1 MQKEWSDKL
10 EIGSGEN
17 PGEGFTHLDINPNAP
32 HVEFI
37 GDIRAIFMPEE
48 FDISLYPTLLPLRP
62 KLLEEGATRF
72 PSTAE
77 HLADELCLFNEIRLY
92 HVVEHIHWYNQ
103 IAMWQWLYQL
113 LKEGGKL
120 DIETPDMEWVMKLY
134 LKNRSKWR
142 RFLNGGILNY
152 PRTEHPDI
160 SANTGE
166 SLSRW
171 VAFKI
176 HSGGS
181 YDKLSG
187 IHDHHL
193 GMYDKTRLK
202 AELENSG
209 FSSTVSQIQGTLKAV
224 AVKPIKKS

>member
-48 FDISLYPTLLPLRP
+48 FDINLYPTLLPL
-62 KLLEEGATRF
+62 KAKSQE
-72 PSTAE
+72 
-77 HLADELCLFNEIRLY
+77 DELLLFKEIRLY

-103 IAMWQWLYQL
+103 MAMWQWLYQL

-142 RFLNGGILNY
+142 RFLNGGIFNY
-152 PRTEHPDI
+152 PRNDHKDI

-181 YDKLSG
+181 YDKPSG

-202 AELENSG
+202 TELDNSG
-209 FSSTVSQIQGTLKAV
+209 FSSTVLQIQETLKAT

>member
-10 EIGSGEN
+10 EIGSGGN

-48 FDISLYPTLLPLRP
+48 FDINLYPTLLPL
-62 KLLEEGATRF
+62 KAKSQE
-72 PSTAE
+72 
-77 HLADELCLFNEIRLY
+77 DELLLFKEIRLY

-103 IAMWQWLYQL
+103 MAMWQWLYQL

-181 YDKLSG
+181 YDKPSG
-187 IHDHHL
+187 IYDHHL

>member
-10 EIGSGEN
+10 EIGSGGN

-48 FDISLYPTLLPLRP
+48 FDINLYPTLLPL
-62 KLLEEGATRF
+62 KAKSQE
-72 PSTAE
+72 
-77 HLADELCLFNEIRLY
+77 DELLLFKEIRLY

-103 IAMWQWLYQL
+103 MAMWQWLYQL

>member
-48 FDISLYPTLLPLRP
+48 FDINLYPTLLPL
-62 KLLEEGATRF
+62 KAKSQE
-72 PSTAE
+72 
-77 HLADELCLFNEIRLY
+77 DELLLFKEIRLY

-103 IAMWQWLYQL
+103 MAMWQWLYQL

-142 RFLNGGILNY
+142 RFLNGGIFNY
-152 PRTEHPDI
+152 PRNEHPDI

-181 YDKLSG
+181 YDKPSG

-202 AELENSG
+202 TELDNSG
-209 FSSTVSQIQGTLKAV
+209 FSSTVLQIQETLKAT

>member
-10 EIGSGEN
+10 EIGSGGN

-48 FDISLYPTLLPLRP
+48 FDINLYPTLLPL
-62 KLLEEGATRF
+62 KAKSQE
-72 PSTAE
+72 
-77 HLADELCLFNEIRLY
+77 DELLLFKEIRLY

-103 IAMWQWLYQL
+103 MAMWQWLYQL

-142 RFLNGGILNY
+142 RFLNGGIFNY
-152 PRTEHPDI
+152 PRNEHPDI

-181 YDKLSG
+181 YDKPSG
-187 IHDHHL
+187 IYDHHL

-209 FSSTVSQIQGTLKAV
+209 FSSTVSQIQGTLKAI
-224 AVKPIKKS
+224 AVKQIKKS

>member
-48 FDISLYPTLLPLRP
+48 FDINLYPTLLPL
-62 KLLEEGATRF
+62 KAKSQE
-72 PSTAE
+72 
-77 HLADELCLFNEIRLY
+77 DELLLFKEIRLY

-103 IAMWQWLYQL
+103 MAMWQWLYQL

-181 YDKLSG
+181 YDKPSG
-187 IHDHHL
+187 IYDHHL

-209 FSSTVSQIQGTLKAV
+209 FSSTVSQIQGTLKAI
-224 AVKPIKKS
+224 AVKQIKKS